1 MDLLATTALTQI
13 YPSIFYTNPMYRKY
27 NYKQAGRFG
36 KRHSYL
42 LEEYSYETSFPF
54 SKVARFGITGEDAS
68 KENV

>member
-1 MDLLATTALTQI
+1 
-13 YPSIFYTNPMYRKY
+13 MYRKY

>member
-1 MDLLATTALTQI
+1 MMDLLSTTALTQI

-27 NYKQAGRFG
+27 NYKQKQFG
-36 KRHSYL
+36 KRFNYL

-68 KENV
+68 KENA